1 MPQFGVSLADDSRVI
16 IYDCNMFIVQA
27 NGRKK
32 FYKTDTWTL
41 LLEAG
46 EIDIEPET
54 SLLPP
59 EPETPALAWPRRELP
74 VRPMIELTFNFFIQ
88 GSVLYKFLRP

>member
-1 MPQFGVSLADDSRVI
+1 MPQFVASLGDDSRVV
-16 IYDCNMFIVQA
+16 IYDRNMFIVQA

-32 FYKTDTWTL
+32 FYNIGTWTL

-59 EPETPALAWPRRELP
+59 EPETPALA
-74 VRPMIELTFNFFIQ
+74 
-88 GSVLYKFLRP
+88 

>member
-1 MPQFGVSLADDSRVI
+1 
-16 IYDCNMFIVQA
+16 MFIVQA

-32 FYKTDTWTL
+32 FYNIGTWTL

-59 EPETPALAWPRRELP
+59 EPETPALA
-74 VRPMIELTFNFFIQ
+74 
-88 GSVLYKFLRP
+88 